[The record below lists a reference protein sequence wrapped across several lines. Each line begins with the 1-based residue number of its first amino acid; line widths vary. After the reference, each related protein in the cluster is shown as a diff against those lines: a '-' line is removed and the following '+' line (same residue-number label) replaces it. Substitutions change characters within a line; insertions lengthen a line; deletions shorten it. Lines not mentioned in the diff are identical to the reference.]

1 MQIFSAYKKVERGGV
16 RTLAFLHSFACFF
29 IYLFFTS
36 DILQFAQQIC
46 LFVLIFI
53 VLNWENIVTSCT
65 VQLCQLASCY
75 EWKCSSSSIYHFF
88 WHTWNTIFFLIG
100 LCPGLLKQRE
110 GHQRHLT
117 LCGDAT
123 VSLSF
128 SELTCWSPI
137 PTLSFPRYQRKGWV
151 MRRWW
156 ERTNQ

>member
-88 WHTWNTIFFLIG
+88 WHTWNTNFFS
-100 LCPGLLKQRE
+100 
-110 GHQRHLT
+110 HW
-117 LCGDAT
+117 
-123 VSLSF
+123 SLSRPAETEGGTPAAPDTLWRRY
-128 SELTCWSPI
+128 SEFELLRTYLLVTYPYIII
-137 PTLSFPRYQRKGWV
+137 PPLPEKRVS
-151 MRRWW
+151 
-156 ERTNQ
+156 NA